1 MQSLKDICFQWKKQ
15 QPKNTHKKEPLG
27 HYTFCHGWHHGQL
40 NIVIIT
46 NLHDIPCAMQCSGM
60 VNLHFKTTLNI
71 TKA

>member
-1 MQSLKDICFQWKKQ
+1 MNMQSLKDICFQWKKE
-15 QPKNTHKKEPLG
+15 KKKEPLG
-27 HYTFCHGWHHGQL
+27 HDTFCHGWHHGQL

-46 NLHDIPCAMQCSGM
+46 NLRDIPCAMQCSGM